1 MPLFSSSNY
10 YYFVGV
16 VSWRQLLGSG
26 LVGPS
31 QLQCAG
37 GEVRM
42 DYSLK
47 RSDRVTS
54 CLHVSPA
61 LRLHSYNIRRI
72 VQRCGHASAICA
84 VTESEHSILFADL
97 SGFRNTPFKTD
108 LVTS

>member
-26 LVGPS
+26 LVDPS

-47 RSDRVTS
+47 CSDRVTS

-61 LRLHSYNIRRI
+61 LRLHSHKIRRI
-72 VQRCGHASAICA
+72 VQRCGHASTICA
-84 VTESEHSILFADL
+84 V
-97 SGFRNTPFKTD
+97 K
-108 LVTS
+108 